1 MAAAAPPP
9 VPSLAEA
16 SAAIASGALSPV
28 ALAEQALA
36 RIEALEPRL
45 NAFITLA
52 ADRARAAAA
61 EAEREIRAGRR
72 RGPLHGIPYALKD
85 IYDAAGLPTTA
96 HSRVLGPDNIA
107 TEDAT
112 TTALLEQAGMVLLGK
127 LATHEFAR
135 GGPTDPL
142 AWPAAKN
149 PWNPAHFAGGSSS
162 GSGTAVCSGMVA
174 MAMGSDTGGSIRLPA
189 AFQGIVGLKP
199 TYGRVSRHGVVPLSF
214 GMDHTGPLTRTVE
227 DCAMAMQVLA
237 AHDPKDPGSA
247 AVPPGDYLSGLRD
260 GVKGL
265 TIGHARAFDEAGA
278 LSAEQ
283 AAAIEEAKRVLRDL
297 GATVVEVTLP
307 PMRRFEAATWTII
320 HAESFAIHQE
330 HLRRRP
336 ELYGRVTRERIQLG
350 AFVTGPHYVQAQR
363 LRTLLTQ
370 EVDAVLGRCDAILCA
385 PASGAAPAL
394 AEVDEGPWRKQQPL
408 TAPFNCTGHPAICIP
423 AGFGANGLPLS
434 LQLVGRAFDEAMVL
448 RIAHAHEQA
457 TEWHARRPPEAS
469 A

>member
-1 MAAAAPPP
+1 MTFPSP

-16 SAAIASGALSPV
+16 SSAIASGALSPV
-28 ALAEQALA
+28 ALTEQALA
-36 RIEALEPRL
+36 RVAALDPRL

-61 EAEREIRAGRR
+61 AAEKEIKAGRR

-85 IYDAAGLPTTA
+85 IYDAEGLPTTA

-107 TEDAT
+107 TADAT
-112 TTALLEQAGMVLLGK
+112 TTRLLEEAGMVLLGK

-149 PWNPAHFAGGSSS
+149 AWNPAHFAGGSSS
-162 GSGTAVCSGMVA
+162 GSGTAVASGMVA

-189 AFQGIVGLKP
+189 VFQGIVGLKP

-237 AHDPKDPGSA
+237 AHDPLDPGSA
-247 AVPPGDYLSGLRD
+247 DVPPGDYLSALKA

-265 TIGHARAFDEAGA
+265 TIGHARAFDEGA
-278 LSAEQ
+278 AMTPDQ
-283 AAAIEEAKRVLRDL
+283 AAAMEEALRVLRDL
-297 GATVVEVTLP
+297 GATIVEVTLP
-307 PMRRFEAATWTII
+307 PMRRFEAASWTLI

-330 HLRRRP
+330 HLRKTP
-336 ELYGRVTRERIQLG
+336 ELYGRVTFERIALG

-363 LRTLLTQ
+363 LRTLLTA
-370 EVDAVLGRCDAILCA
+370 EVDGVLARCDAILCA

-394 AEVDEGPWRKQQPL
+394 VDVDEGPWRRQQPL
-408 TAPFNCTGHPAICIP
+408 TAPFNLTGHPAICLP
-423 AGFGANGLPLS
+423 AGFSANGLPLS
-434 LQLVGRAFDEAMVL
+434 IQLVGRAFDEAMVL
-448 RIAHAHEQA
+448 RVAHAFEQA
-457 TEWHARRPPEAS
+457 TEWHTRRPPEEWA
-469 A
+469 